1 MKKQNKLKKKVF
13 GCSPLLAGGMI
24 FGLGLLGLQ
33 AEETS
38 GPLAREWKSEN
49 GKFSV
54 LATLESVEVQG
65 RKVVLRKSDSTL
77 VRVPLSRLSEADQAY
92 VRELNTRSG
101 STAPIGEPVRLHGIK
116 WQPVTEEA
124 LTLAAG
130 RPGPSDD
137 QPVMWFRVLGQLD
150 DGM

>member
-1 MKKQNKLKKKVF
+1 MKNNWKLKEKVL
-13 GCSPLLAGGMI
+13 GCRPLLAGGMV

-33 AEETS
+33 AEEAS

-54 LATLESVEVQG
+54 MATLESFEIVG
-65 RKVVLRKSDSTL
+65 RKVVLKKTDSTV
-77 VRVPLSRLSEADQAY
+77 VRVPLSRLSEADRAFVKEMSGQS
-92 VRELNTRSG
+92 RSSEG
-101 STAPIGEPVRLHGIK
+101 IGESVQLHGIK
-116 WQPVTEEA
+116 WQPKTEEA

-130 RPGPSDD
+130 RPGPTDD
-137 QPVMWFRVLGQLD
+137 RPVMWFRVLGQLD